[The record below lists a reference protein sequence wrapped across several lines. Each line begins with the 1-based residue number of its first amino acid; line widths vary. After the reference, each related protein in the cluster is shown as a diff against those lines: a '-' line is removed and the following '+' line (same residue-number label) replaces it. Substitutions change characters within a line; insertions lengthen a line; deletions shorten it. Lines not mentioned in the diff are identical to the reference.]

1 MEKITSK
8 NQNVPSSVPLEE
20 KPSIF
25 PSQPVLGSEIATEI
39 KTNPSLNTFF
49 QGLIKTF
56 L

>member
-8 NQNVPSSVPLEE
+8 NQNPPSVPLEE

-25 PSQPVLGSEIATEI
+25 PAQPILTNEIPVEI
-39 KTNPSLNTFF
+39 KTNLNLNTFF